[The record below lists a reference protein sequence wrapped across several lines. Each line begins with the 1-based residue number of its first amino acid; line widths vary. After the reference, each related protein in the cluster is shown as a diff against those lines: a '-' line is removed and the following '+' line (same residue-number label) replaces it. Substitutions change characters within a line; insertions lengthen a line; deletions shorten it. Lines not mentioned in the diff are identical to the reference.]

1 MYHRWWQTF
10 LVVLVIYSA
19 WSSPFELAFKK
30 ASTGVLLYIDLVVD
44 VFFAIDI
51 FLTFFVAYVD
61 KSTYLLIHDHK
72 KISMRYVTIGYGKNS
87 QTYAHR
93 QIIHT
98 SALVYLS
105 NPFIIQPHMI
115 LFRYI
120 THLWFPLDVASTLP
134 FQHIYQSF
142 SGKKHTSNV
151 FGFLNLLRLWR
162 LRRVSELFSRLDL
175 SSEAQF
181 Q

>member
-1 MYHRWWQTF
+1 M
-10 LVVLVIYSA
+10 VLVIYSA

-30 ASTGVLLYIDLVVD
+30 ASAGVLLYIDLVVD

-51 FLTFFVAYVD
+51 ILTFFVAYVD

-72 KISMRYVTIGYGKNS
+72 KIAMRYVTIGLARS
-87 QTYAHR
+87 LEF
-93 QIIHT
+93 IDV
-98 SALVYLS
+98 SAMTDNTHFLISLS
-105 NPFIIQPHMI
+105 FKYPLKIYTNMI

-134 FQHIYQSF
+134 FQHIYQRF

-162 LRRVSELFSRLDL
+162 LRRVSELFSRLDF
-175 SSEAQF
+175 SPEA
-181 Q
+181 